1 MSAKTPHQN
10 QGQSSYGLP
19 NYTSFQTGPAASME
33 ALSANNVYIDPEI
46 LRSQKQQSLTMLD
59 NQMSIAKDRARAEFE
74 AQKQATI
81 MKAEHDLSMTTASME
96 QSKVQSL
103 FALDQQFQQR
113 RMEIEQRA
121 QEQRLQIEATASSLL
136 MTAEQQ
142 RLEKEMQE
150 KMAKVYGSMGHLAA
164 HNPSPFAASFNPSA
178 GISPTSINQQPLSTA
193 NFYFPQV
200 SYVTQPHLPSSS
212 SDIHKHT
219 RSPTP
224 K

>member
-1 MSAKTPHQN
+1 MSAKTPQHPSTN
-10 QGQSSYGLP
+10 FGLP
-19 NYTSFQTGPAASME
+19 PNFASFQAGGAQAGME
-33 ALSANNVYIDPEI
+33 ALAHSNVYIDPEI

-74 AQKQATI
+74 AQKQATV
-81 MKAEHDLSMTTASME
+81 MKAEHDLSMATASME

-142 RLEKEMQE
+142 RLEKDMQE
-150 KMAKVYGSMGHLAA
+150 KMARVYGSMSHL
-164 HNPSPFAASFNPSA
+164 HTPSPFAAN
-178 GISPTSINQQPLSTA
+178 LSS
-193 NFYFPQV
+193 NGVPNSSFYFPQV
-200 SYVTQPHLPSSS
+200 SYVTQTHLPNQGSQGS
-212 SDIHKHT
+212 HN
-219 RSPTP
+219 RPNTP
-224 K
+224 KP

>member
-1 MSAKTPHQN
+1 MSTKVPLHT
-10 QGQSSYGLP
+10 SSFGLP
-19 NYTSFQTGPAASME
+19 QFQSYTNNGPTAASNIE
-33 ALSANNVYIDPEI
+33 ALAASNVYIDPEI

-81 MKAEHDLSMTTASME
+81 MKAEHELSMATASME

-150 KMAKVYGSMGHLAA
+150 KMAKVYGNMHM
-164 HNPSPFAASFNPSA
+164 HQQPSPFTGSFGQGSMP
-178 GISPTSINQQPLSTA
+178 STA
-193 NFYFPQV
+193 FYFPQV
-200 SYVTQPHLPSSS
+200 SYVTQTQMPQPSPSGQQTGRNGTPS
-212 SDIHKHT
+212 KH
-219 RSPTP
+219 
-224 K
+224 